1 MGGEPQKLW
10 KRKKEWDYE
19 ETPKIKRILIKY
31 SVSIKFNILE
41 YAHQFNNLYRICIEF
56 CSSRPSGNVK
66 FYLPSDA
73 FAEKAT
79 AS

>member
-41 YAHQFNNLYRICIEF
+41 
-56 CSSRPSGNVK
+56 
-66 FYLPSDA
+66 
-73 FAEKAT
+73 
-79 AS
+79 